1 MLFRFLNTPYPMLAM
16 LEWLCDQLM
25 EVEITTKLGTGKH
38 ERTDSQDRVFGQI
51 TGHRIYMG

>member
-1 MLFRFLNTPYPMLAM
+1 M